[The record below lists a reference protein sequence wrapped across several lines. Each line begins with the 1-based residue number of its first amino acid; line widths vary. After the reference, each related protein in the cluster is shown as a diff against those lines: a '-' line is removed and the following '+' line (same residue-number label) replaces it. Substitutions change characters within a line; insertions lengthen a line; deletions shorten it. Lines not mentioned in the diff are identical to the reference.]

1 MPNTGAPV
9 KNFVNRFFNSLDI
22 TMMYVDVYRKTDSY
36 FQPPALKHNCILS
49 DYFFCSPL
57 PQFSMNHS
65 EHLGIHL
72 PEMVEDIAACKI
84 CSRYLLR
91 THKGFLLACFLSFFF
106 PMPIAPSSSLL

>member
-1 MPNTGAPV
+1 
-9 KNFVNRFFNSLDI
+9 
-22 TMMYVDVYRKTDSY
+22 MYVDVYRKTDSY
-36 FQPPALKHNCILS
+36 FQLPALKHNCILS

-91 THKGFLLACFLSFFF
+91 THKGFLLACFLSFF